1 MAATACPHCGHE
13 SEEEVCPLCGTE
25 LPAGGRSGT
34 AGAAPR
40 AAPGPARGSSADTEE
55 GEPVAWE
62 DPAVAFPANAWRSW
76 RESLLEPTSFFRR
89 IDHGASMARPILYF
103 LLVSVTGAF
112 FHLVWQAYLYVPMMG
127 QAAAYGGDA
136 YVIQFFAAPFVV
148 LVGLGVQTL
157 ILHLFVLMLAP
168 ERRGLG
174 STARVICY
182 ASGPALLTVVPF
194 VGAVA
199 GGIWGLVLQ
208 VVGIREA
215 HRTSTGRAVVV
226 VLAPVVLAFL
236 SALLLIVLLALAM
249 GGGELASGSLA
260 PLPFP

>member
-1 MAATACPHCGHE
+1 MAAIACPHCGHE
-13 SEEEVCPLCGTE
+13 SEEEVCPLCGTDM
-25 LPAGGRSGT
+25 PAGGERSSPGS
-34 AGAAPR
+34 AGRDVSGRSATS
-40 AAPGPARGSSADTEE
+40 PGDG
-55 GEPVAWE
+55 GPVAWE
-62 DPAVAFPANAWRSW
+62 DPGLGFPLNAWRSW

-127 QAAAYGGDA
+127 QGAAYGGDA

-148 LVGLGVQTL
+148 LVGLGFQTL

-168 ERRGLG
+168 ERRGMG

-182 ASGPALLTVVPF
+182 ASGPALLSIVPF
-194 VGAVA
+194 VGALA

-226 VLAPVVLAFL
+226 VLAPVILAFL
-236 SALLLIVLLALAM
+236 AAVLLMVLFALAM
-249 GGGELASGSLA
+249 GGGELASGSPPPV
-260 PLPFP
+260 PLPLP

>member
-13 SEEEVCPLCGTE
+13 SEEDVCPLCGTE
-25 LPAGGRSGT
+25 MPAAGERRTAGSAGRDASGRST
-34 AGAAPR
+34 SS
-40 AAPGPARGSSADTEE
+40 PGDG
-55 GEPVAWE
+55 GPVAWE
-62 DPAVAFPANAWRSW
+62 DPGLGFPVDAWRSW
-76 RESLLEPTSFFRR
+76 RESLLEPASFFRR
-89 IDHGASMARPILYF
+89 IDHAAPLARPILYF

-148 LVGLGVQTL
+148 LIGLGVQTL

-168 ERRGLG
+168 ERRGIG

-182 ASGPALLTVVPF
+182 ASGPALLSIVPF
-194 VGAVA
+194 VGALA
-199 GGIWGLVLQ
+199 GGIWGLILQ

-226 VLAPVVLAFL
+226 VLAPIILAFL
-236 SALLLIVLLALAM
+236 AALLLIVLMALAM
-249 GGGELASGSLA
+249 GGGELAAGSPPPV
-260 PLPFP
+260 PLPLP